1 MVVAVRNQSWT
12 RRLLAAVLVPLVVF
26 SLGLITPEPADAARG
41 GRMGGGSFR
50 APSMPRSGGGG
61 YRGGG
66 YGGGY
71 RGGGFGFPFI
81 IPIFG
86 FGGGGLFGLL
96 ILMAV
101 AGVLVNAVRGGGGA
115 PAIGGDSPMPAVPS
129 KVNMIQVQV
138 GMLASAKSLQEDLR
152 RLAASSDTSSSSGL
166 QRLLQESTL
175 ALLRQP

>member
-1 MVVAVRNQSWT
+1 M
-12 RRLLAAVLVPLVVF
+12 VLVGL
-26 SLGLITPEPADAARG
+26 SLIHVQPADAARG

-50 APSMPRSGGGG
+50 APSMPRSGGRSYGGGG

-71 RGGGFGFPFI
+71 RGGGMGFPFL

-101 AGVLVNAVRGGGGA
+101 AGVLVNAFV
-115 PAIGGDSPMPAVPS
+115 
-129 KVNMIQVQV
+129 
-138 GMLASAKSLQEDLR
+138 
-152 RLAASSDTSSSSGL
+152 AASVVGEP
-166 QRLLQESTL
+166 QAWAELLPLRPSL
-175 ALLRQP
+175 AT